1 MPVPGRLDAVG
12 RCGVYHHNRG
22 SVTDQHV
29 DDHIHDHI
37 HDLNDDYDHNDDYAD
52 HDHNDD
58 YADHDHHIQRRQL
71 IRHQSEEYTV

>member
-37 HDLNDDYDHNDDYAD
+37 HDLNDDHNDD

-58 YADHDHHIQRRQL
+58 YAGTDHDHHIQRRQL
-71 IRHQSEEYTV
+71 IRHQPEEYTV

>member
-37 HDLNDDYDHNDDYAD
+37 HDLNDDHNHNDD

-58 YADHDHHIQRRQL
+58 YAHNDDHVQRRQL
-71 IRHQSEEYTV
+71 IRHQPEEYTV

>member
-12 RCGVYHHNRG
+12 RYGVYHHNRG

-29 DDHIHDHI
+29 TDQHIHDHI
-37 HDLNDDYDHNDDYAD
+37 HDRIHNHDHDHNDD
-52 HDHNDD
+52 HNHNDD

-71 IRHQSEEYTV
+71 IRHQPEEYTV